1 MTKDDTQ
8 ETKKIMKNT
17 YFTPG
22 PSQMFP
28 GIAKYIK
35 DALAN
40 DIPSI
45 SHRGKTYSDL
55 FASTTEM
62 LKKLL
67 NIPKDYEVFYI
78 SSATEAMERIIENCV
93 KTQSYHFVNGAFSKR
108 FYDTALELKKNPTQY
123 EVGEGKGFTF
133 QKVKIPK
140 TTELIC
146 FTHNETSTG
155 VAIDPN
161 NMYEIKKINLD
172 VLIAV
177 DIVSSVPYVA
187 LDYALLDC
195 VFFSVQK
202 GFGLPAGLGVLIV
215 SPKALAK
222 ANELAKNNDNIGSYH
237 NFPTLS
243 QFAKKNQTPE
253 TPNVLGMYL
262 LNRVLQEMLK
272 TGINKIRKQ
281 TEQKAKLLYTL
292 FEKNKDYTI
301 FVEDKTLRSQTVIV
315 VDVKNGSTG
324 LIKKLKEKGIVVGTG
339 YGSHKDT
346 QIRIGNFPAITTRD
360 VKKLL
365 RNII

>member
-1 MTKDDTQ
+1 
-8 ETKKIMKNT
+8 MKQV

-22 PSQMFP
+22 PSQLFSAVP
-28 GIAKYIK
+28 RFLK
-35 DALAN
+35 DALAK

-45 SHRGKTYSDL
+45 SHRGKTYQEL
-55 FASTTEM
+55 FATTTDM
-62 LKKLL
+62 LRKLL
-67 NIPKDYEVFYI
+67 TIPKDYEVFYL

-108 FYDTALELKKNPTQY
+108 FYDTALELKKNPTKY
-123 EVGEGKGFTF
+123 EVENGKEFTF
-133 QKVKIPK
+133 QKVKIPQ

-155 VAIDPN
+155 VAIDPHD
-161 NMYEIKKINLD
+161 MYEIKKNNPNAL
-172 VLIAV
+172 VAV
-177 DIVSSVPYVA
+177 DIVSSVPYVT
-187 LDYALLDC
+187 LDYTLLDC

-222 ANELAKNNDNIGSYH
+222 ANKLASSNENIGSYH

-243 QFAKKNQTPE
+243 QFTKKNQTPE

-262 LNRVLQEMLK
+262 LNRVLQDMLK
-272 TGINKIRKQ
+272 TGMSKIRKQ
-281 TEQKAKLLYTL
+281 TEQKAKLLYTF

-301 FVEDKTLRSQTVIV
+301 FVKDKALRSQTVIV
-315 VDVKNGSTG
+315 IDIKDGSTT
-324 LIKKLKEKGIVVGTG
+324 LIKKLKEKGMVLGSG
-339 YGSHKDT
+339 YGSSKDK
-346 QIRIGNFPAITTRD
+346 QIRIGNFPAITLKD

-365 RNII
+365 SVL

>member
-1 MTKDDTQ
+1 
-8 ETKKIMKNT
+8 MKNI

-28 GIAKYIK
+28 GVAKYIK
-35 DALAN
+35 GALTSE
-40 DIPSI
+40 IPSI
-45 SHRGKTYSDL
+45 SHRGKTYQEL
-55 FASTTEM
+55 FATTTEM

-67 NIPKDYEVFYI
+67 NIPKDYEVFYL

-108 FYDTALELKKNPTQY
+108 FYDTALELKKNPTKY
-123 EVGEGKGFTF
+123 EAEDGKGFTF

-140 TTELIC
+140 NTELIC

-155 VAIDPN
+155 VMIDPQD
-161 NMYEIKKINLD
+161 MYAIKKNNPD
-172 VLIAV
+172 ALIAV
-177 DIVSSVPYVA
+177 DIVSSVPYVT
-187 LDYALLDC
+187 LDYSLLDC

-202 GFGLPAGLGVLIV
+202 GFGLPAGLGVVIV
-215 SPKALAK
+215 NPRTIAK
-222 ANELAKNNDNIGSYH
+222 ANKLANNNDNIGSYH

-243 QFAKKNQTPE
+243 KFAKKNQTPE

-262 LNRVLQEMLK
+262 LNRVLQVMLK

-281 TEQKAKLLYTL
+281 TEQRAKLLYTF

-301 FVEDKTLRSQTVIV
+301 FVENKSLRSQTVIV
-315 VDVKNGSTG
+315 IDVKNGSTT